1 MMRGEK
7 PMIVGV
13 DLGYGWI
20 KATNGERQI
29 RFPAVV
35 CDAHE
40 LIMAD
45 LFQSPEYEAFI
56 ETASGTRRVFVGE
69 LARREGVTALNLAT
83 KKYEDG
89 DTEALWLVTLALLA
103 QEGEP
108 LHVVTGLPLAH
119 FESQR
124 EALKE
129 RLLHLRG
136 RVTVQDRTM
145 EVAPQSVRV
154 IPQAMGAMI
163 GTLLDPTTL
172 ELRNPAWIEQGGYL
186 LLVDVGTR
194 TTGFVTFET
203 KPELRL
209 ISRLSDS
216 VDVGVH
222 DLYLALAGIFRQRT
236 GETPPLSDPIYDE
249 LYTRGEVYYGGR
261 VVSIEPERSR
271 HMERMGHLIARR
283 IQEHLGADAMK
294 RIHTVFLAGGGYRL
308 AQSVLQQIFPRV
320 YVVPDPQLANAEGYR
335 LYGLTREGGGTP

>member
-1 MMRGEK
+1 
-7 PMIVGV
+7 MIVGV

-20 KATNGERQI
+20 KATNGERFV
-29 RFPAVV
+29 RFPALV
-35 CDAHE
+35 CDAH
-40 LIMAD
+40 D
-45 LFQSPEYEAFI
+45 LLMRDVFQAPEYEAHL
-56 ETASGTRRVFVGE
+56 ETASGARRVFVGE

-83 KKYEDG
+83 KKYEDA

-163 GTLLDPTTL
+163 GTLLDPVTM

-203 KPELRL
+203 QPELRL
-209 ISRLSDS
+209 VSRLSDS

-222 DLYLALAGIFRQRT
+222 DLYLALAGVFRQRT
-236 GETPPLSDPIYDE
+236 GETPSLSDPLYDE
-249 LYTRGEVYYGGR
+249 LYARGEVYYGGHT
-261 VVSIEPERSR
+261 VSVEPERSK
-271 HMERMGHLIARR
+271 HIERMGQLIARR
-283 IQEHLGADAMK
+283 IQEHLGADGLK
-294 RIHTVFLAGGGYRL
+294 RIHTVFLAGGGYRM
-308 AQSVLQQIFPRV
+308 AQGVLQRMFPHV
-320 YVVPDPQLANAEGYR
+320 HLVPDPQMANAEGYR
-335 LYGLTREGGGTP
+335 LYGLARIGG